1 MRTAAFIECHHSPS
15 WHSLRERPQRSN
27 KLKRLPLIC
36 TAGLI
41 AACTS
46 TAAFAHVDVGVTFGI
61 PAPVYVEQP
70 PVVYEAPPPAVYAP
84 APAYYGYGYDYRDE
98 RWRHDHGR
106 HRGWHHRHDDDDD

>member
-1 MRTAAFIECHHSPS
+1 M
-15 WHSLRERPQRSN
+15 
-27 KLKRLPLIC
+27 KRLTLIC

-41 AACTS
+41 AASTS

-84 APAYYGYGYDYRDE
+84 APVYYGYGGYGYRDE
-98 RWRHDHGR
+98 RWWHDHGR
-106 HRGWHHRHDDDDD
+106 HRGWHHHHDHDDDDD